1 MSLANYVFFAQLYN
15 DMRGPIVGVGKS
27 FLPQIQAQV

>member
-1 MSLANYVFFAQLYN
+1 MSLANHVFFAQLYN
-15 DMRGPIVGVGKS
+15 DMHGQIVGVGKS